1 MKNYTLSL
9 ISGTNFTI
17 SLNGTA
23 LTTAEFAALLINDA
37 GSAQFTPDA
46 DAAGFTIWDSSAMDG
61 SSMTSSESIT
71 NGTAYEGTWSAA
83 ETGATTNSFITFTE
97 AEGVAMTKYQISDLM
112 GKIKEAGSG
121 GNIPVYVYKLS
132 EMRHETYSGGE
143 YYALPNGIDD
153 FKTGIYYFLN
163 DTGTSIS
170 RSYVRFTIFLPSENT
185 IHYGRLWIGTDYNTG
200 QILDGQYA
208 SVAINITGISSGDN
222 PRYVYYTAEDA
233 VGNNSNNKVIRQ
245 IGYYSI
251 GYLPSTGQPI
261 SGNLYDAGKAALI
274 ASPDLTYSSSIYN
287 SHVLS
292 SVGANTLY
300 RTIRGDAG
308 SNNVRA
314 WTSIG
319 TGSTYTKRALQTTL
333 NIAETGLTGL
343 TANDW
348 NTLFTLPSNFY
359 PSAQLTTGC
368 TMLDNG
374 VLVNGLV
381 RVTTAGAVQV
391 YAGANTTEVYGLLT
405 MPVNS

>member
-23 LTTAEFAALLINDA
+23 LTTAEFAALLINNA

-83 ETGATTNSFITFTE
+83 AAGATTNSFTTFTE

-112 GKIKEAGSG
+112 GKIKAAGSG
-121 GNIPVYVYKLS
+121 GDIPVYVYKLS
-132 EMRHETYSGGE
+132 EMRHETHSGSE

-163 DTGTSIS
+163 DTGANIS
-170 RSYVRFTIFLPSENT
+170 RSMVRFTIFLPSENSS
-185 IHYGRLWIGTDYNTG
+185 HYGMILSGTDYNTG
-200 QILDGQYA
+200 QISDGQYE
-208 SVAINITGISSGDN
+208 SVAIHITWISSSDN

-233 VGNNSNNKVIRQ
+233 PGNNSSNRLTGYM
-245 IGYYSI
+245 GYYSI
-251 GYLPSTGQPI
+251 GYLPSTGQPVNSNI
-261 SGNLYDAGKAALI
+261 YDTGKIALI
-274 ASPDLTYSSSIYN
+274 ASSELTRSSSDYAN
-287 SHVLS
+287 HALNLA
-292 SVGANTLY
+292 GANTLY
-300 RTIRGDAG
+300 RTIRGDTG

-319 TGSTYTKRALQTTL
+319 TGSRYTKRALQTTL

-348 NTLFTLPSNFY
+348 NTLFTLPANYY
-359 PSAQLTTGC
+359 PNAQLTTGC
-368 TMLDNG
+368 TMTDNG
-374 VLVNGLV
+374 TLVNGLV
-381 RVTTAGAVQV
+381 KITTGGAVQV
-391 YAGANTTEVYGLLT
+391 MAGSNTTEVYGLVT
-405 MPVNS
+405 IPVAS

>member
-17 SLNGTA
+17 SLNGTT

-46 DAAGFTIWDSSAMDG
+46 DATGFTIWDSSAMDG

-71 NGTAYEGTWSAA
+71 NGTAYDGTWSAA
-83 ETGATTNSFITFTE
+83 AAGATTNSFIAFTE
-97 AEGVAMTKYQISDLM
+97 AEGVAMTKFQISDLM
-112 GKIKEAGSG
+112 GKIKAAGSG
-121 GNIPVYVYKLS
+121 GEIPVYVYKLS

-163 DTGTSIS
+163 DTGASIS
-170 RSYVRFTIFLPSENT
+170 RTYVRFTIFLPSENAS
-185 IHYGRLWIGTDYNTG
+185 HYGSLWSGSTYSTG

-208 SVAINITGISSGDN
+208 SVAINITGISSSDN
-222 PRYVYYTAEDA
+222 PRYVYYTAEDTA
-233 VGNNSNNKVIRQ
+233 GDNSSNRLTGY

-251 GYLPSTGQPI
+251 GYYPSTGQPI
-261 SGNLYDAGKAALI
+261 SSNIYDSGRIALV
-274 ASPDLTYSSSIYN
+274 ASSDLTRSSSDFS

-292 SVGANTLY
+292 LVGANTLY
-300 RTIRGDAG
+300 RTIRGDTG

-314 WTSIG
+314 WTTIG
-319 TGSTYTKRALQTTL
+319 TGSRYTKRALQATL

-348 NTLFTLPSNFY
+348 NTLFTLPANFY
-359 PSAQLTTGC
+359 PNAQLTAGC

-405 MPVNS
+405 MPVNA